1 MSQCA
6 ISEIMMSPYSI
17 AFLSESL
24 QERPQQLIRILN
36 LLCVLANEPNQ
47 RGLGLRLIN
56 SSRLAQS
63 AGMIPS
69 YEWGYF
75 RKMSC
80 QRISLIQVYPCSEA
94 YLYDNDSL
102 LYDIT
107 NSCLDQLHQYA
118 DTSSSSLIN
127 LDSNLANRPDG
138 LANKIDINLRRV
150 FLQLPEQSVHILLV
164 RQSNHNLKLL
174 HLDVGRV
181 VIFAEENAH
190 LVGKDIGTFLQEEID
205 VTKGD
210 PLHLGR

>member
-1 MSQCA
+1 
-6 ISEIMMSPYSI
+6 
-17 AFLSESL
+17 
-24 QERPQQLIRILN
+24 
-36 LLCVLANEPNQ
+36 
-47 RGLGLRLIN
+47 
-56 SSRLAQS
+56 
-63 AGMIPS
+63 MIPS

-102 LYDIT
+102 LYDIA

-127 LDSNLANRPDG
+127 LDSNLTNRPDG

-150 FLQLPEQSVHILLV
+150 FLQLPQQSVHILLV
-164 RQSNHNLKLL
+164 RQSDHNLKLL

-181 VIFAEENAH
+181 VIFAKEDAH